1 MQAITTKHLQATD
14 TKGRR
19 IKATSAGGMSVIIP
33 WDYELDDRQNHW
45 AAAMA
50 LINKL
55 GWYGPFTIGETKTGY
70 AVLFV
75 TDVIEIKRP

>member
-1 MQAITTKHLQATD
+1 MQAITTKHLPATD

-19 IKATSAGGMSVIIP
+19 IKATCQGGNITIG